1 MKIRTSVN
9 LFLTLTL
16 VIVVFGA
23 LTSTLYYTRSFIDSI
38 FYKNLHYILDSSFS
52 ELQRDLESGL
62 VLSKSFAGQNNLIRW
77 FESYEE
83 DEQGGEDIKA
93 MMLKLASDEKF
104 STCFAASG
112 LTGSYYAVDKNQ
124 NIVRD
129 QLSKDNSAD
138 LWFYDIL
145 KKKEDIFY
153 NVDYNKTLGAVNFW
167 FDYKVV
173 NNRGEAL
180 GLAGVAVNLDKAVEK
195 MKQSIPSDNSWLG
208 FIGKDGDVLLSSNSN
223 LIGKKL
229 EDTTGSL
236 SSFDDFPGL
245 YYYTDKDLGKVIVA
259 KKQLK
264 NFPYSI
270 MLCAPMGDFIPSM
283 LLILRL
289 PIIWSFSILL
299 IVLLLTSVLLRL
311 FFARFAKMNSVFN
324 KIAEGDFTIR
334 AETSNDELGNIT
346 SVLNNAI
353 KKISAALLNIG
364 SHTGKMQEICEN
376 LSSNMVESS
385 AALNEI
391 TTNIEGVRGKILTQ
405 NASVGNAVSSV
416 DEISK
421 GIVELD
427 AHIDNQSESF
437 MSSTKAVG
445 EIVSH
450 VEDVRG
456 KAQNNLKAIKELE
469 QATHQGKETVKSVVD
484 ITRIVTEQSE
494 GLLDAISVIQNTAS
508 QTNLLAMNAAIE
520 AAHAGESG
528 KGFAVVADEIRKLA
542 EESGEQGKSITK
554 VLEELKS
561 MIENLNG
568 VGPRVSEQFEKISS
582 MMDFIYRQEDGMIRT
597 MNEQLRDAE
606 SVLHEINGMGEL
618 SQAVKKSSDEMLVR
632 IKNISQELKTLSF
645 LSETITE
652 NMTEMSIGVGQ
663 VNKTV
668 QEVSDIARLSKE
680 TASGVSSEIAKF
692 KV

>member
-23 LTSTLYYTRSFIDSI
+23 LTSTLYYTRSFIESI

-52 ELQRDLESGL
+52 ELQRNLESGL

-93 MMLKLASDEKF
+93 MMLKLANDEKF

-112 LTGSYYAVDKNQ
+112 LTGSYYVVKDKK
-124 NIVRD
+124 IVRD
-129 QLSKDNSAD
+129 KLSENNAAD
-138 LWFYDIL
+138 SWFYDIL
-145 KKKEDIFY
+145 NKKDEIFY
-153 NVDYNKTLGAVNFW
+153 SIDYNKTLGTVNFW
-167 FDYKVV
+167 FDYKVA
-173 NNRGEAL
+173 NNKGEVL

-208 FIGKDGDVLLSSNSN
+208 FIGKDGDVLLSSNAN

-236 SSFDDFPGL
+236 SPCDDFPGL
-245 YYYTDKDLGKVIVA
+245 YYYKDKDLGKVIVA

-299 IVLLLTSVLLRL
+299 IVLLLTSFLLRL

-364 SHTGKMQEICEN
+364 AHTGKMQDICEN

-437 MSSTKAVG
+437 MSSTKAIG

-469 QATHQGKETVKSVVD
+469 QATHRGKETVKSVVD
-484 ITRIVTEQSE
+484 ITRIVTEQSD

-568 VGPRVSEQFEKISS
+568 AGPRVSEQFEKISS

-632 IKNISQELKTLSF
+632 IKNISQELKTLSS

>member
-23 LTSTLYYTRSFIDSI
+23 LTSTLYYTRSFIESI

-52 ELQRDLESGL
+52 ELQRNLESGL

-93 MMLKLASDEKF
+93 MMLKLANDEKF

-112 LTGSYYAVDKNQ
+112 LTGSYYVVKDKK
-124 NIVRD
+124 IVRD
-129 QLSKDNSAD
+129 KLSENNAVDS
-138 LWFYDIL
+138 WFYDIL
-145 KKKEDIFY
+145 NKKDEIFY
-153 NVDYNKTLGAVNFW
+153 SIDYNKTLGTVNFW
-167 FDYKVV
+167 FDYKVA
-173 NNRGEAL
+173 NNKGEVL

-208 FIGKDGDVLLSSNSN
+208 FIGKDGDVLLSSNAN

-236 SSFDDFPGL
+236 SPCDDFPGL
-245 YYYTDKDLGKVIVA
+245 YYYKDKDLGKVIVA

-270 MLCAPMGDFIPSM
+270 MLCAPMEDFIPSM

-299 IVLLLTSVLLRL
+299 IVLLLTSFLLRL

-364 SHTGKMQEICEN
+364 AHTGKMQDICEN

-437 MSSTKAVG
+437 MSSTKAIG

-469 QATHQGKETVKSVVD
+469 QATHRGKETVKSVVD
-484 ITRIVTEQSE
+484 ITRIVTEQSD

-568 VGPRVSEQFEKISS
+568 AGPRVSEQFEKISS

-632 IKNISQELKTLSF
+632 IKNISQELKTLSS